1 MTTAENVRDQ
11 LLSLKGSFLI
21 YIFLNIKGFSVMR
34 MSRPSFN
41 DPVCMGIDP
50 SDAFATGIEKAMI
63 GINGCD
69 SMEFPVGHYLMAPQT
84 IE

>member
-1 MTTAENVRDQ
+1 
-11 LLSLKGSFLI
+11 
-21 YIFLNIKGFSVMR
+21 MR

-50 SDAFATGIEKAMI
+50 ADPFATGIEKAMS

-69 SMEFPVGHYLMAPQT
+69 SMEAPVGHYLMAPQT